1 VIFYE
6 FRNKLWEHL
15 SGLAHLISSIT
26 LNKTGNYGIIK
37 QNALAVS
44 EEAVIYSEQTGL
56 KGHYL
61 KEMEI

>member
-1 VIFYE
+1 V
-6 FRNKLWEHL
+6 
-15 SGLAHLISSIT
+15 HLISST
-26 LNKTGNYGIIK
+26 ALNKTGNYGIIK